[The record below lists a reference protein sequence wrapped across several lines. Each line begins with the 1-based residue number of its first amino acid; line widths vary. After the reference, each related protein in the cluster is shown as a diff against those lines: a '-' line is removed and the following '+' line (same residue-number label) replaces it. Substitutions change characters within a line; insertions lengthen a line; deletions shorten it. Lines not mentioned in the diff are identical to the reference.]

1 MKYSKMI
8 KWAAAIGCVCS
19 AGFVSQ
25 TSAIS
30 LTFDLDTYLGQ
41 LDRVGGGKDK
51 EEKYINQ
58 LARMTP
64 NTTSRVNGRTYT
76 RSGNS
81 FDSLPAAD
89 FEFREN
95 HGHTGIILDG
105 SYDYL
110 LASYGSATVVWYVG
124 ALTGSYDLPSTYN
137 GNGTISHYSLFQSDG
152 LDLSKPKRNP
162 SKVVKVP
169 DSGSTF
175 GLLGLGIA
183 SLGLLKRQGKW
194 RHHSSAARIGAVTM
208 DSNTITIPA
217 P

>member
-30 LTFDLDTYLGQ
+30 LTFDLDIYLGQ
-41 LDRVGGGKDK
+41 LDRVGSGKDK

-58 LARMTP
+58 LAHMAP
-64 NTTSRVNGRTYT
+64 NTTSRVNGRTYA

-89 FEFREN
+89 FELREN
-95 HGHTGIILDG
+95 HGHTGIVLDG

-110 LASYGSATVVWYVG
+110 LASYGSSETVVWYVG
-124 ALTGSYDLPSTYN
+124 GLTGSYDLPSSYN
-137 GNGTISHYSLFQSDG
+137 GNRTISHYSLFQSDG
-152 LDLSKPKRNP
+152 LDLSKPKPNP

-169 DSGSTF
+169 DSGSTL
-175 GLLGLGIA
+175 GLLVLGIA
-183 SLGLLKRQGKW
+183 SLALLKPQGKW
-194 RHHSSAARIGAVTM
+194 RHHSSAANHKADVLL
-208 DSNTITIPA
+208 
-217 P
+217 

>member
-8 KWAAAIGCVCS
+8 KWAAAIGCICS
-19 AGFVSQ
+19 AGLVPQ
-25 TSAIS
+25 ASAIS
-30 LTFDLDTYLGQ
+30 LTFEQDAWLGQ
-41 LDRVGGGKDK
+41 LDRIGGGKDK

-64 NTTSRVNGRTYT
+64 NTTSRINGRTYT

-95 HGHTGIILDG
+95 HGHTGIVLDG

-110 LASYGSATVVWYVG
+110 LASYGSSATVVWYVG
-124 ALTGSYDLPSTYN
+124 ALTGSYDLPSSYN
-137 GNGTISHYSLFQSDG
+137 GDRIISHYSLFQSDG
-152 LDLSKPKRNP
+152 LDLSKPKSNP

-175 GLLGLGIA
+175 GLLVLGIA
-183 SLGLLKRQGKW
+183 SLALLQPQTKW
-194 RHHSSAARIGAVTM
+194 RHHSSAANNKAEVLL
-208 DSNTITIPA
+208 
-217 P
+217 